1 MLIHHPIGG
10 SSVRFT
16 TSSKALRRPTPEE
29 EKLWRR
35 SANTTGRPVGSSYP
49 TLLGR
54 YRARHRG
61 RPEAATARQP
71 AHGRRPHHRVAARRS
86 ACGRN
91 RDRPSAGRGRRA
103 QGLGQRGRRRE
114 AAGRAVAARLRRP
127 RLDLLRRRGARPPLE
142 SSADLPPI
150 VPVLTDD
157 SGSVSCTGE
166 GAQSWRNRC
175 CGGVPARG

>member
-1 MLIHHPIGG
+1 MIHHPIGG

-49 TLLGR
+49 TLLR
-54 YRARHRG
+54 EVSRTTPRKARSGH
-61 RPEAATARQP
+61 
-71 AHGRRPHHRVAARRS
+71 RS
-86 ACGRN
+86 AACSRAVATSPS
-91 RDRPSAGRGRRA
+91 RSSPKRLRKEPRPAVGWARSSCS
-103 QGLGQRGRRRE
+103 GLGQRGRRRE